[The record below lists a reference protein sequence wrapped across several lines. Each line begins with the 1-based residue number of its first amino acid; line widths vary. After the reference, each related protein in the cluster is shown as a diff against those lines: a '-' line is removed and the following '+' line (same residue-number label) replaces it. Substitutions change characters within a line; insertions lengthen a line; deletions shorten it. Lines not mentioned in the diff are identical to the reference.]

1 MRKIFATAVL
11 GIITLSSCKKDHT
24 CSCTASNANYNYAY
38 TTNSKKKAAQE
49 ACDTYAASYT
59 SAYPGGQCSL
69 K

>member
-1 MRKIFATAVL
+1 MKKIFATATL
-11 GIITLSSCKKDHT
+11 GALALSSCKKDHT

-49 ACDTYAASYT
+49 ACDTYEASYA
-59 SAYPGGQCSL
+59 SAYPGGQCEL